1 MSPLRRIIITQAIFP
16 KTVAIKIY
24 ILLAL
29 GTLFL
34 ATLFVARAYTL
45 DMVNYVVCQAFLQ
58 KSPPGIAPEQIREA
72 FSSAFRGSQENRES
86 RGNHLQKLFQI
97 SQRLEKVQ
105 RLTEK
110 DALEM
115 LHSLKQ

>member
-1 MSPLRRIIITQAIFP
+1 MSPLRRFFITLAMLP
-16 KTVAIKIY
+16 KNVAIKIC

-45 DMVNYVVCQAFLQ
+45 DMVNYVVCQAYLQ

-72 FSSAFRGSQENRES
+72 FSSAFLGSQENRES

-97 SQRLEKVQ
+97 SQRLEKLQ
-105 RLTEK
+105 RLTEE
-110 DALEM
+110 DALDI
-115 LHSLKQ
+115 LQSLRK